1 MGISRLRSH
10 GKIKPEIGANRGAY
24 SDRMSG
30 NEFALPDE
38 LEQPL
43 GNLMLAVG
51 RMAAYR
57 PTVQAGTV
65 IAKVGFRGMKSHP
78 HRGGW
83 ASIVTWD
90 WKHSPER
97 AATSADEPI
106 AAL

>member
-1 MGISRLRSH
+1 
-10 GKIKPEIGANRGAY
+10 
-24 SDRMSG
+24 MSG

-65 IAKVGFRGMKSHP
+65 IAKVGFG
-78 HRGGW
+78 
-83 ASIVTWD
+83 
-90 WKHSPER
+90 
-97 AATSADEPI
+97 ATRRVPADDAEQP
-106 AAL
+106 LSLR